1 MITGAMIT
9 EMLSVQPKY
18 SIAMFSVLVTLVS
31 TMVQKWLTN
40 QEHLKTLKARQKEL
54 QKEIKKTK
62 DPTLLQG
69 INKEMM
75 DITMVMFKSS
85 MKPMFVTIIPF
96 LLLFSWLKGVY
107 VPALGSSWIWYYLGY
122 SIVASMI
129 IRKVFKV
136 A

>member
-1 MITGAMIT
+1 MITGAVIT
-9 EMLSVQPKY
+9 EMLSVQPKI
-18 SIAMFSVLVTLVS
+18 SIAIFSVLVTLAS
-31 TMVQKWLTN
+31 TLVQKWLTN
-40 QEHLKTLKARQKEL
+40 QEHLKTLKKRQKEL

-75 DITMVMFKSS
+75 EITMVMFKSS

-96 LLLFSWLKGVY
+96 IILFNWLKGVY
-107 VPALGSSWIWYYLGY
+107 VPILDNWIWYYLGY
-122 SIVASMI
+122 SIAASMI
-129 IRKVFKV
+129 IRKVLKV

>member
-1 MITGAMIT
+1 MIT

-54 QKEIKKTK
+54 QEEIKKTK

-75 DITMVMFKSS
+75 EITMVMFKSS
-85 MKPMFVTIIPF
+85 MKPMFVTIVPF
-96 LLLFSWLKGVY
+96 LLLFHWLKGVY
-107 VPALGSSWIWYYLGY
+107 VPVLGSSWIWYYLGY